1 MGNGGNFAQRMH
13 TSVLLHHCF
22 TRPVGRTMPLMCT
35 NERYAIQLSNASGE
49 TIPATAEVS
58 VTHVDEPEGGW
69 SRRCWVRIAWP
80 DGNVE
85 ATDRSVYHA
94 FAAVREQLEPLGL
107 VPLCY
112 GACPE
117 VQVSGMAVEMS
128 DGIIAYR
135 LSDPRDGWGGPTVN
149 IFDTGPDISP
159 ASVAEQREYRQR
171 GRST

>member
-1 MGNGGNFAQRMH
+1 MT
-13 TSVLLHHCF
+13 TSETYYVHLKDS
-22 TRPVGRTMPLMCT
+22 GRK
-35 NERYAIQLSNASGE
+35 E
-49 TIPATAEVS
+49 IPATAEVS
-58 VTHVDEPEGGW
+58 VTHQDEPAGGW
-69 SRRCWVRIAWP
+69 SRRCRVQIVWP
-80 DGNVE
+80 DGDVE

-171 GRST
+171 GRSS

>member
-1 MGNGGNFAQRMH
+1 MEAEIYQIDLEDSTG
-13 TSVLLHHCF
+13 
-22 TRPVGRTMPLMCT
+22 
-35 NERYAIQLSNASGE
+35 IK
-49 TIPATAEVS
+49 IPATAEVS
-58 VTHVDEPEGGW
+58 VTHQDEPAGGW
-69 SRRCWVRIAWP
+69 SRQCKVQIVWP
-80 DGNVE
+80 DGNFE

-107 VPLCY
+107 VPLCF

-149 IFDTGPDISP
+149 IFDSGPDISP
-159 ASVAEQREYRQR
+159 ASVAEQRQYRQR
-171 GRST
+171 RRSS

>member
-1 MGNGGNFAQRMH
+1 M
-13 TSVLLHHCF
+13 
-22 TRPVGRTMPLMCT
+22 
-35 NERYAIQLSNASGE
+35 SNDEIYHINLAGPSGT

-58 VTHVDEPEGGW
+58 VTHQDEPAGGW
-69 SRRCWVRIAWP
+69 SRRCRVQIAWP

-171 GRST
+171 GRSS

>member
-1 MGNGGNFAQRMH
+1 MTISESFHIHLKDSGG
-13 TSVLLHHCF
+13 T
-22 TRPVGRTMPLMCT
+22 
-35 NERYAIQLSNASGE
+35 E
-49 TIPATAEVS
+49 IPATAEVRI
-58 VTHVDEPEGGW
+58 THRDEPTGGW
-69 SRRCWVRIAWP
+69 ARQCRVQIAWP

-112 GACPE
+112 GACAE

-159 ASVAEQREYRQR
+159 ASVAEQRQYRQR
-171 GRST
+171 RRSS

>member
-1 MGNGGNFAQRMH
+1 MAND
-13 TSVLLHHCF
+13 
-22 TRPVGRTMPLMCT
+22 
-35 NERYAIQLSNASGE
+35 ERYDIHLADPSN
-49 TIPATAEVS
+49 TKIPATIDVS
-58 VTHVDEPEGGW
+58 IAHHDDSSGGW
-69 SRRCWVRIAWP
+69 SPRCKVRIEWL

-94 FAAVREQLEPLGL
+94 FAAAREQLEPLGL
-107 VPLCY
+107 MPLCY

-128 DGIIAYR
+128 DGIMAYR

>member
-1 MGNGGNFAQRMH
+1 MEPEIYQIDLEDSTG
-13 TSVLLHHCF
+13 TK
-22 TRPVGRTMPLMCT
+22 
-35 NERYAIQLSNASGE
+35 
-49 TIPATAEVS
+49 IPATAEVH
-58 VTHVDEPEGGW
+58 VTHHDEPAGGW
-69 SRRCWVRIAWP
+69 SRRCRVQIAWAE
-80 DGNVE
+80 GNVE

-135 LSDPRDGWGGPTVN
+135 LSDPSDGWGGPTVN
-149 IFDTGPDISP
+149 IFETGPDISP
-159 ASVAEQREYRQR
+159 ASVSEQREYRQR

>member
-1 MGNGGNFAQRMH
+1 MSN
-13 TSVLLHHCF
+13 
-22 TRPVGRTMPLMCT
+22 
-35 NERYAIQLSNASGE
+35 NETYDIRLAGPSGTE
-49 TIPATAEVS
+49 IPATAKVS
-58 VTHVDEPEGGW
+58 VTHHDEPAGGW
-69 SRRCWVRIAWP
+69 SRQCWVQIAWP

-135 LSDPRDGWGGPTVN
+135 LSDPRAGWGGPTVN

-159 ASVAEQREYRQR
+159 APVAEQRSFREKRR
-171 GRST
+171 NA

>member
-1 MGNGGNFAQRMH
+1 M
-13 TSVLLHHCF
+13 
-22 TRPVGRTMPLMCT
+22 
-35 NERYAIQLSNASGE
+35 
-49 TIPATAEVS
+49 
-58 VTHVDEPEGGW
+58 
-69 SRRCWVRIAWP
+69 RIAWP
-80 DGNVE
+80 EGNFE

-128 DGIIAYR
+128 DGIIAYQ

-159 ASVAEQREYRQR
+159 ASVAEQRSFREKRR
-171 GRST
+171 NT

>member
-1 MGNGGNFAQRMH
+1 MT
-13 TSVLLHHCF
+13 TSESYQVYLKNSA
-22 TRPVGRTMPLMCT
+22 GA
-35 NERYAIQLSNASGE
+35 E
-49 TIPATAEVS
+49 IPATAEVS
-58 VTHVDEPEGGW
+58 ATHHDDPAGGW
-69 SRRCWVRIAWP
+69 SRRCRVRIAWH
-80 DGNVE
+80 DGHVE

-94 FAAVREQLEPLGL
+94 FAAAREQLEPLGL

-159 ASVAEQREYRQR
+159 ASVAEQRSFREKRR
-171 GRST
+171 NT